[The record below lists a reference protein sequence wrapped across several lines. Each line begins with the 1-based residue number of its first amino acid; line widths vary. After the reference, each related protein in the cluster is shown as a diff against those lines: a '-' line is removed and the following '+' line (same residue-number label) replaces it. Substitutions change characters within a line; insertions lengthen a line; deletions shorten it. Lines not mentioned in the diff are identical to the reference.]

1 MPTLGQLIREI
12 QREAAALPTDAL
24 KREIEINLD
33 VQDAAIRQY
42 DAIPPAGRS
51 VEDLIVAQGAVIIS
65 VITTALY
72 VRELT
77 TRQLPRLFVVA
88 SSPN

>member
-1 MPTLGQLIREI
+1 MPTLGQLIRQI

-42 DAIPPAGRS
+42 DAIPPGGRC
-51 VEDLIVAQGAVIIS
+51 VDDLIVAQGAVIIS
-65 VITTALY
+65 VVTTALY

-77 TRQLPRLFVVA
+77 TRQLPRSFVVA
-88 SSPN
+88 SNPN